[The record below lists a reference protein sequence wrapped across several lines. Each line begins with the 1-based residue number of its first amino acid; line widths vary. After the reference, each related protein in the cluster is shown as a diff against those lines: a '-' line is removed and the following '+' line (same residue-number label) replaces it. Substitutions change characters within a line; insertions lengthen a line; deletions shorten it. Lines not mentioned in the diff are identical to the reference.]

1 VCATSAIQEAIMK
14 VRRVVVGVNSSG
26 KSDVLSDASTSRNP
40 AFKTVPGFEASLIWS
55 TSAEACAGAKIPY
68 RDPTIEANFLPG
80 PGESRLMFVTFP
92 PDSVMMRADFDGA
105 AFGAE
110 FGQLLPGLAQ
120 TFEPDAPG
128 MHTTDSIDY
137 DIVLDGEVHLELD
150 GGKEVLLKKHDVA
163 VQQGNR
169 HAWRNKGTQPA
180 TLLFVLM
187 GKQRAA

>member
-1 VCATSAIQEAIMK
+1 MK

-26 KSDVLSDASTSRNP
+26 KADVLSDANTLRNP
-40 AFKTVPGFEASLIWS
+40 AFKSVPGFEASLIWS
-55 TSAEACAGAKIPY
+55 TSASSEAGAKSPY
-68 RDPTIEANFLPG
+68 KDPTIEANFLPG

-110 FGQLLPGLAQ
+110 FGQLLPGLAEK
-120 TFEPDAPG
+120 FEPDAPG

-137 DIVLDGEVHLELD
+137 DVVLDGEIHLELD
-150 GGKEVLLKKHDVA
+150 AGREVLLKKHAVV

-169 HAWRNKGTQPA
+169 HAWRNKGTQAA
-180 TLLFVLM
+180 TMLFVLM
-187 GKQRAA
+187 GKKRAA